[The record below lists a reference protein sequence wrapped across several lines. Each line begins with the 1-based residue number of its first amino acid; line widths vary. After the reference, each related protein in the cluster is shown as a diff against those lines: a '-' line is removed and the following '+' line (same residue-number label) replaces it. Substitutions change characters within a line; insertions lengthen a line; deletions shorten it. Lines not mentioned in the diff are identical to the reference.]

1 MPEQR
6 YTENVF
12 INCPFDQKY
21 QTIFD
26 AIVFVVFDCGYV
38 ARCALEIDNAAE
50 IRIEKIKHIIAGS
63 KFGIHD
69 ISRTELNSKTKLPR
83 FNMPLELGMFL
94 SAKQFGDKKQKI
106 KVCLI
111 LDRKEFR
118 YHKFISDLAGQ
129 DIRSHE
135 NSPEK
140 VITIIR
146 NWLRNSSKRKT
157 IPGGK
162 DIYRRYRLFRK
173 DLPELCEEI
182 RIEEDELTFNDYTN
196 LVSDWLTESV

>member
-26 AIVFVVFDCGYV
+26 AIVFAVFDCGYV
-38 ARCALEIDNAAE
+38 ARCALEIDNAAD

-94 SAKQFGDKKQKI
+94 SAKQFGDKKQKN

-118 YHKFISDLAGQ
+118 YHKFLSDIAGQ

-162 DIYRRYRLFRK
+162 DVYRRYHLFRK